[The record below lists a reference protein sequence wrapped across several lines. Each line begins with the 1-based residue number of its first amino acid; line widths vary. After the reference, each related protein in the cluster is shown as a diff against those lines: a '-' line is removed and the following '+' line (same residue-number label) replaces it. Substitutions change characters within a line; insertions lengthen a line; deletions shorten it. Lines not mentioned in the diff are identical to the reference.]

1 MSGGKVGQ
9 NPGVND
15 VIGFSESA
23 RNRIKEFMQEEGDD
37 DLAVRIVVLS
47 SSPLAPEYDMA
58 LVGRDELDPDDQLFE
73 ADGLSVA
80 VDAKSASLLEGT
92 QVDWIESVQGSGFKF
107 ENPNLKPIG
116 SEPVTGPLVDR
127 VKQVIEE
134 RINPG
139 IAMHGGNVTL
149 VEVREDVAYLEMSGG
164 CQGCGMAAVTLKQG
178 IERMLTEEVP
188 EIQGVVDVTDHS
200 TGDNPYY

>member
-1 MSGGKVGQ
+1 M
-9 NPGVND
+9 
-15 VIGFSESA
+15 IGFSESA

-37 DLAVRIVVLS
+37 DLAVRIEVLS

-58 LVGRDELDPDDQLFE
+58 LVGRDELEPDDRLFE

-80 VDAKSASLLEGT
+80 IDAKSASLLEGT
-92 QVDWIESVQGSGFKF
+92 QVDWIETVQGSGFKF

-200 TGDNPYY
+200 TGANPYYQ

>member
-1 MSGGKVGQ
+1 MEIA
-9 NPGVND
+9 D

-23 RNRIKEFMQEEGDD
+23 RNRIKEFIQEEGDD
-37 DLAVRIVVLS
+37 DLAVRIEVLS

-58 LVGRDELDPDDQLFE
+58 LVGRDELEPDDRLFE

-80 VDAKSASLLEGT
+80 IDAKSASVLEGT
-92 QVDWIESVQGSGFKF
+92 RVDWIETVQGSGFKF

-116 SEPVTGPLVDR
+116 SEPITGPLTDR

-149 VEVREDVAYLEMSGG
+149 VEVRDDVAYLEMSGG

-200 TGDNPYY
+200 SGANPYY

>member
-1 MSGGKVGQ
+1 MAET
-9 NPGVND
+9 PGVND

-23 RNRIKEFMQEEGDD
+23 RNRIKEFIQEEGDD
-37 DLAVRIVVLS
+37 DLAVRIEVLS

-58 LVGRDELDPDDQLFE
+58 LVGRDELGPDDRLFE

-92 QVDWIESVQGSGFKF
+92 QVDWIETVQGSGFKF

-116 SEPVTGPLVDR
+116 SEPVTGPLTDR
-127 VKQVIEE
+127 VKQVIDE

-139 IAMHGGNVTL
+139 IAMHGGHVTL

-188 EIQGVVDVTDHS
+188 EIQGVVDVTDHTS
-200 TGDNPYY
+200 GDNPYYQ

>member
-1 MSGGKVGQ
+1 M
-9 NPGVND
+9 
-15 VIGFSESA
+15 IGFSESA

-37 DLAVRIVVLS
+37 DLAVRIEVLS

-58 LVGRDELDPDDQLFE
+58 LVGRDELEPDDRLFE

-92 QVDWIESVQGSGFKF
+92 QVDWIETVQGSGFKF

>member
-1 MSGGKVGQ
+1 M
-9 NPGVND
+9 
-15 VIGFSESA
+15 
-23 RNRIKEFMQEEGDD
+23 
-37 DLAVRIVVLS
+37 
-47 SSPLAPEYDMA
+47 
-58 LVGRDELDPDDQLFE
+58 
-73 ADGLSVA
+73 
-80 VDAKSASLLEGT
+80 
-92 QVDWIESVQGSGFKF
+92 
-107 ENPNLKPIG
+107 
-116 SEPVTGPLVDR
+116 
-127 VKQVIEE
+127 KQVIEE

-200 TGDNPYY
+200 TGDNPYYQ

>member
-1 MSGGKVGQ
+1 
-9 NPGVND
+9 

-23 RNRIKEFMQEEGDD
+23 RDRIKEFMQEEGDD
-37 DLAVRIVVLS
+37 DLAVRIEVLS

-58 LVGRDELDPDDQLFE
+58 LVGRDELDPDDRLFE

-80 VDAKSASLLEGT
+80 IDAKSASLLEGT
-92 QVDWIESVQGSGFKF
+92 QVDWIETVQGSGFKF

-200 TGDNPYY
+200 TGANPYYQ

>member
-1 MSGGKVGQ
+1 M
-9 NPGVND
+9 
-15 VIGFSESA
+15 IGFSESA

-37 DLAVRIVVLS
+37 DLAVRIEVLS

-58 LVGRDELDPDDQLFE
+58 LVGRDELDPDDRLFE

-200 TGDNPYY
+200 TGDNPYYQ

>member
-1 MSGGKVGQ
+1 M
-9 NPGVND
+9 
-15 VIGFSESA
+15 IGFSESA
-23 RNRIKEFMQEEGDD
+23 RNRIKEFIEEEGDD
-37 DLAVRIVVLS
+37 DLAVRIEVLS

-58 LVGRDELDPDDQLFE
+58 LVGRDELEPDDRLFE

-92 QVDWIESVQGSGFKF
+92 QVDWIETVQGSGFKF

-200 TGDNPYY
+200 TGANPYYQ

>member
-1 MSGGKVGQ
+1 LAET
-9 NPGVND
+9 PGVND

-23 RNRIKEFMQEEGDD
+23 RNRIKEFIQEEGDD
-37 DLAVRIVVLS
+37 DLAVRIEVLS

-58 LVGRDELDPDDQLFE
+58 LVGRDELGPDDRLFE

-116 SEPVTGPLVDR
+116 SEPVTGPLTDR
-127 VKQVIEE
+127 VKQVIDE

-139 IAMHGGNVTL
+139 IAMHGGHVTL

-188 EIQGVVDVTDHS
+188 EIQGVVDVTDHTS
-200 TGDNPYY
+200 GDNPYYQ

>member
-1 MSGGKVGQ
+1 MAET
-9 NPGVND
+9 PGVND

-23 RNRIKEFMQEEGDD
+23 RNRIKEFIQEEGDD
-37 DLAVRIVVLS
+37 DLAVRIEVLS

-58 LVGRDELDPDDQLFE
+58 LVGRDELGPDDRLFE

-80 VDAKSASLLEGT
+80 VDAKSASLLDGT
-92 QVDWIESVQGSGFKF
+92 QVDWIETVQGSGFKF

-116 SEPVTGPLVDR
+116 SEPVTGPLTDR
-127 VKQVIEE
+127 VKQVIDE

-139 IAMHGGNVTL
+139 IAMHGGHVTL

-188 EIQGVVDVTDHS
+188 EIQGVVDVTDHTS
-200 TGDNPYY
+200 GGNPYYQ

>member
-1 MSGGKVGQ
+1 MAET
-9 NPGVND
+9 PGVND

-23 RNRIKEFMQEEGDD
+23 RNRIKEFIQEEGDD
-37 DLAVRIVVLS
+37 DLAVRIEVLS

-58 LVGRDELDPDDQLFE
+58 LVGRDELGPDDRLFE

-80 VDAKSASLLEGT
+80 VDAKSASLLDGT
-92 QVDWIESVQGSGFKF
+92 QVDWIETVQGSGFKF

-116 SEPVTGPLVDR
+116 SEPVTGPLTDR

-139 IAMHGGNVTL
+139 IASHGGHVTL

-188 EIQGVVDVTDHS
+188 EIQSVVDVTDHTS
-200 TGDNPYY
+200 GDNPYYK

>member
-1 MSGGKVGQ
+1 MART
-9 NPGVND
+9 PGVND

-23 RNRIKEFMQEEGDD
+23 RNRIKEFIEEEGDD
-37 DLAVRIVVLS
+37 DLAVRIEVLS

-58 LVGRDELDPDDQLFE
+58 LVGRDELEPDDRLFE

-92 QVDWIESVQGSGFKF
+92 QVDWIETVQGSGFKF

-116 SEPVTGPLVDR
+116 SEPVTGPLTER

-149 VEVREDVAYLEMSGG
+149 VEVREDIAYLEMSGG

-188 EIQGVVDVTDHS
+188 EIQGVIDVTDHS
-200 TGDNPYY
+200 TGANPYYQ

>member
-1 MSGGKVGQ
+1 MAET
-9 NPGVND
+9 PGVND

-23 RNRIKEFMQEEGDD
+23 RNRIKEFIQEEGDD
-37 DLAVRIVVLS
+37 DLAVRIEVLS

-58 LVGRDELDPDDQLFE
+58 LVGRDELGPDDRLFE

-116 SEPVTGPLVDR
+116 SEPVTGPLTDR
-127 VKQVIEE
+127 VKQVIDE

-139 IAMHGGNVTL
+139 IAMHGGHVTL

-188 EIQGVVDVTDHS
+188 EIQGVVDVTDHTS
-200 TGDNPYY
+200 GDNPYYQ

>member
-1 MSGGKVGQ
+1 MAET
-9 NPGVND
+9 PGVND

-23 RNRIKEFMQEEGDD
+23 RNRIKEFIQEEGDD
-37 DLAVRIVVLS
+37 DLAVRIEVLS

-58 LVGRDELDPDDQLFE
+58 LVGRDELGPDDRLFE

-80 VDAKSASLLEGT
+80 VDAKSASLLDGT
-92 QVDWIESVQGSGFKF
+92 QVDWIETVQGSGFKF

-116 SEPVTGPLVDR
+116 SEPVTGPLTDR
-127 VKQVIEE
+127 VKQVIDE

-139 IAMHGGNVTL
+139 IAMHGGHVTL

-188 EIQGVVDVTDHS
+188 EIQGVVDVTDHTS
-200 TGDNPYY
+200 GDNPYYQ

>member
-1 MSGGKVGQ
+1 MAET
-9 NPGVND
+9 PGVND

-23 RNRIKEFMQEEGDD
+23 KNRIKEFIQEEGDD
-37 DLAVRIVVLS
+37 DLAVRIEVLS

-58 LVGRDELDPDDQLFE
+58 LVGRDELGPDDRLFD

-92 QVDWIESVQGSGFKF
+92 QVDWIETVQGSGFKF

-116 SEPVTGPLVDR
+116 SEPVTGPLTDR
-127 VKQVIEE
+127 VKQVIDE

-139 IAMHGGNVTL
+139 IAMHGGHVTL

-188 EIQGVVDVTDHS
+188 EIQGVVDVTDHTS
-200 TGDNPYY
+200 GDNPYYQ

>member
-1 MSGGKVGQ
+1 M
-9 NPGVND
+9 
-15 VIGFSESA
+15 IGFSESA
-23 RNRIKEFMQEEGDD
+23 RDRIKEFMQEEGDD
-37 DLAVRIVVLS
+37 DLAVRIEVLS

-58 LVGRDELDPDDQLFE
+58 LVGRDELDPDDRLFE
-73 ADGLSVA
+73 ADGLRVA

-92 QVDWIESVQGSGFKF
+92 QVDWIETVQGSGFKF

>member
-1 MSGGKVGQ
+1 
-9 NPGVND
+9 
-15 VIGFSESA
+15 
-23 RNRIKEFMQEEGDD
+23 MQEEGDD
-37 DLAVRIVVLS
+37 DLAVRIEVLS

-58 LVGRDELDPDDQLFE
+58 LVGRDELEPDDRLFE
-73 ADGLSVA
+73 ADGLRVA
-80 VDAKSASLLEGT
+80 VAEESASLLEGT
-92 QVDWIESVQGSGFKF
+92 KVDWVEAVQGGGFKF

-116 SEPVTGPLVDR
+116 SEPVTGPLTDR

-149 VEVREDVAYLEMSGG
+149 VEVRGDVAYLEMSGG

-188 EIQGVVDVTDHS
+188 EITGVVDVTDHS
-200 TGDNPYY
+200 SGASPYY